1 MSSAPSIREA
11 RAHDL
16 TAIARLYDDDDLRTV
31 NSEQEDGTSP
41 ACRSALDAI
50 QRDPNNRVYV
60 AELDGA
66 VVGTFQLTFIQQL
79 TYGGAV
85 VAQLES
91 VFVGAS
97 ARSRGVGTHMLRW
110 AIEAAK
116 QRGCRRIQLT
126 SDVRR
131 TRAHAFYERHGFIA
145 SHKGMKLL
153 FW

>member
-16 TAIARLYDDDDLRTV
+16 TDIARLYEEDDLHAAS
-31 NSEQEDGTSP
+31 SEPQDDTSQ
-41 ACRSALDAI
+41 AYRSALDAI

-79 TYGGAV
+79 TYGGAL

-91 VFVGAS
+91 VVVSAS

-110 AIEAAK
+110 TIEAAK
-116 QRGCRRIQLT
+116 QRGCLRIQLT
-126 SDVRR
+126 SNVRR
-131 TRAHAFYERHGFIA
+131 TRAHAFYERLGFVA

-153 FW
+153 LR